1 MPVEY
6 VSVADPDTLTELD
19 LVDPARGALVSLAA
33 RLGRTRLI
41 DNLVL
46 APVAPAPRP
55 AGLDVSSHR

>member
-1 MPVEY
+1 MARGRRDLAERE
-6 VSVADPDTLTELD
+6 LRRWLD